1 MLSYIFKRVLQSF
14 LMLIAVSAIIFV
26 LIKLMPGDPFQMYLE
41 NPSASPAEIARI
53 REKYH
58 LDDPIPLQ
66 YITWVKNT
74 AKGDWGVSYNS
85 QRPVMELIKIKFGAT
100 IQLSSF
106 ALFLA
111 LIVALPMGVISSIKK
126 NSKLDYTTTALS
138 YLGISMPVFWFGLML
153 QLLFS
158 VSLGWLPSAGRV
170 STGASSGS
178 FTDLLSHMIMPGLV
192 LSLIYIASWSRYTRN
207 NYTEVLNQD
216 YIRTAKAKGLGDFEI
231 YGIHALRNAIIPL
244 LTIIALDLPG
254 LFAGAVVTETI
265 FSWPGLGYFFM
276 TSLNARDYPVL
287 MGILLINA
295 LLVIA
300 CNLIADLVYVLL
312 DPRIKY

>member
-1 MLSYIFKRVLQSF
+1 LLSYILKRVLQSLF
-14 LMLIAVSAIIFV
+14 MLIAVSAIIYG
-26 LIKLMPGDPFQMYLE
+26 LIKLMPGDPFQMYLD
-41 NPSASPAEIARI
+41 NPSASPAAIAKV
-53 REKYH
+53 REKYR
-58 LDDPIPLQ
+58 LDDPIVLQ
-66 YITWVKNT
+66 YFTWVKNT
-74 AKGDWGVSYNS
+74 ASGDWGVSYNS

-111 LIVALPMGVISSIKK
+111 LIVGMPMGVISSIKK

-158 VSLGWLPSAGRV
+158 VFLGWLPSAGRI

-192 LSLIYIASWSRYTRN
+192 LSLIYIASWSRYMRN

-216 YIRTAKAKGLGDFEI
+216 YIRTAKAKGLSDFQI

-244 LTIIALDLPG
+244 LTIIALDLPA

-265 FSWPGLGYFFM
+265 FSWPGLGFFFI
-276 TSLNARDYPVL
+276 TSLNMRDYPVL

-295 LLVIA
+295 LLVIV
-300 CNLIADLVYVLL
+300 CNLIADLVYVLF